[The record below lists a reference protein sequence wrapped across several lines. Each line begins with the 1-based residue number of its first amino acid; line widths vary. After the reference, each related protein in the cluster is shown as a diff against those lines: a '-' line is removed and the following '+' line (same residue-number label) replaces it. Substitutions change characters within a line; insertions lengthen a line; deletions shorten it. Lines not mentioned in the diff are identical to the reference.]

1 MVVLID
7 EDRHV
12 APSRRF
18 RQAPPIA
25 TDVRG
30 KKEGGTR
37 SRMDDYDTLSF
48 DDGYTARTASRM
60 EGQVHAP
67 GAARHVAIDA
77 LRQPSSPRSMSNM
90 YEQRAMRSNGS
101 SIRDYRLGNG
111 SSETFDI

>member
-25 TDVRG
+25 SDVRG
-30 KKEGGTR
+30 RKETGGR
-37 SRMDDYDTLSF
+37 SSLDNYDTLSF
-48 DDGYTARTASRM
+48 DDGYTTRTASRM
-60 EGQVHAP
+60 DGQMHGP
-67 GAARHVAIDA
+67 GAARHIAIDA
-77 LRQPSSPRSMSNM
+77 LRQPSSPRSMGNM

-101 SIRDYRLGNG
+101 SVYGNG
-111 SSETFDI
+111 STETFDI